1 MILFRR
7 LLGDVLRRHRQ
18 AQGRTLRDVASSARI
33 SLGYLSEVERGQKE
47 ASSELL
53 ASLCAALDISLADV
67 LREVGDELAHAERA
81 VSASSF
87 GFNGKVAVRKSSVAS
102 LAPPPSSATKIVISA
117 PEKTKNVTV
126 DDTVVVGNWA
136 VGGMSDVLDGTTML
150 AAGRARVVSFP
161 VVAA

>member
-18 AQGRTLRDVASSARI
+18 AQGRTLRDVASAARI

-67 LREVGDELAHAERA
+67 LREVGDELARAERA

-87 GFNGKVAVRKSSVAS
+87 GFNGKVAVR
-102 LAPPPSSATKIVISA
+102 SSATAPSRSTRIVIPA
-117 PEKTKNVTV
+117 PETTKPEKTKI
-126 DDTVVVGNWA
+126 GA
-136 VGGMSDVLDGTTML
+136 VEGAYGVAMLSVARSDL
-150 AAGRARVVSFP
+150 VSFP